1 MFPSQQTPQGEG
13 KPVAPKIPSANGDPS
28 KPSPQPVAQ
37 PSSPPPVTLN
47 WEQVVER
54 MIDAHPNIGSF
65 LEKGSVVTITA
76 DQVVLGYSKKDSV
89 ARWRTDKPENR
100 MLIGQICEEC
110 TGRPMK
116 IQVIEIQD
124 GQDRPPSIGELRA
137 KKKLEHDQDL
147 IENVKAHPL
156 VKQALELFGGQ
167 VVSAQRIPQKEEA
180 S

>member
-1 MFPSQQTPQGEG
+1 MFPSSTPPGEG
-13 KPVAPKIPSANGDPS
+13 GPVSQKVSPANGEHS
-28 KPSPQPVAQ
+28 RPSPKPTSA
-37 PSSPPPVTLN
+37 PPVTLN

-54 MIDAHPNIGSF
+54 VIDDHPNIGSF

-76 DQVVLGYSKKDSV
+76 DQVVLGYSKRDSI

-100 MLIGQICEEC
+100 VLIGQICEEF
-110 TGRPMK
+110 TGHPMK
-116 IQVIEIQD
+116 VQVIEFQD
-124 GQDRPPSIGELRA
+124 GQDYPPSIGELRL

-156 VKQALELFGGQ
+156 VKQALELFGGE
-167 VVSAQRIPQKEEA
+167 VVSAQRIPKNEEA

>member
-1 MFPSQQTPQGEG
+1 MFPPRTSPGEG
-13 KPVAPKIPSANGDPS
+13 KPGPPQIASANGEPS
-28 KPSPQPVAQ
+28 RPSPETVAQ
-37 PSSPPPVTLN
+37 PSSTAPVVLN

-54 MIDAHPNIGSF
+54 VIDDHPNIGSF
-65 LEKGSVVTITA
+65 LEKGSVVTMTA
-76 DQVVLGYSKKDSV
+76 DQVVLGYTKRDSI

-100 MLIGQICEEC
+100 VLIGQICEEL

-116 IQVIEIQD
+116 VQVIEFQD
-124 GQDRPPSIGELRA
+124 GQDHPPSIGELRA

-167 VVSAQRIPQKEEA
+167 VVSAQRTQQKEEER
-180 S
+180 